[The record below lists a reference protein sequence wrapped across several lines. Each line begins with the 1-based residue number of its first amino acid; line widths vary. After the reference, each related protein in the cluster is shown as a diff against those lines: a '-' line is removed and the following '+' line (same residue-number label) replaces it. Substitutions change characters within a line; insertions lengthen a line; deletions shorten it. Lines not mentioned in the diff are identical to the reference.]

1 MQPNNEGTDGL
12 LQATRLSLRILDE
25 IRRRDGAGVTELAT
39 HFDRSKS
46 SIHSHLRTLAAE
58 GYLVNKNGYYTVGL
72 QPLQLGGYARIKH
85 ELYRMAKDEVD
96 ELAEETGETAKIV
109 VEEGG
114 EGVYLYQARAEQA
127 VQTDSHVGT
136 HVLLHSTA
144 VGKAILA
151 NIDEERRAAII
162 DEHGL
167 PQVTANTVT
176 DRETLETRLEPIRDR
191 GVSFDD
197 GERIEGLRC
206 VAAPIKTEESVLG
219 AISVSGPKK
228 RIGDET
234 FRTTLPE
241 IVRNT
246 ARVVEINATY
256 S

>member
-72 QPLQLGGYARIKH
+72 QPLQLGGHARIKH

-176 DRETLETRLEPIRDR
+176 DRETLETRLERIRDR

-206 VAAPIKTEESVLG
+206 VAAPIKTDESVLG

-228 RIGDET
+228 RIDDET

>member
-1 MQPNNEGTDGL
+1 MQPNSDGTDGQ

-25 IRRRDGAGVTELAT
+25 VRRRDGAGVTELAT

-46 SIHSHLRTLAAE
+46 SIHSHLQTLSAA
-58 GYLVNKNGYYTVGL
+58 GYLLNENGHYTVGL
-72 QPLQLGGYARIKH
+72 RPLQLGGHARIKH
-85 ELYRMAKDEVD
+85 DLYRMAKDEVD

-109 VEEGG
+109 VEERGK
-114 EGVYLYQARAEQA
+114 GVYLYQARSEQA

-136 HVLLHSTA
+136 HVYLHSTA

-151 NIDEERRAAII
+151 NIDDERRAAII
-162 DEHGL
+162 HEHGL
-167 PQVTANTVT
+167 PQVTPNTVT
-176 DRETLETRLEPIRDR
+176 DRETLRSRLDAIRDR
-191 GVSFDD
+191 GASFDD

-206 VAAPIKTEESVLG
+206 VAAPIKTDESVLG

-228 RIGDET
+228 RIDDET

-246 ARVVEINATY
+246 ARVIEINATY